1 MKVARAIK
9 LNYTFEKFRIT
20 DVSKLVFKKNLFIV
34 LKKLFLYTFII
45 CMSYILLYPILFLI
59 SNALRAKEDL
69 FDPSV
74 IWIPKH
80 ITFKNFEYAN
90 MLLSYPLA
98 IKKYVNY
105 PNSIGYYSDIHMHDG
120 RVWFC

>member
-1 MKVARAIK
+1 
-9 LNYTFEKFRIT
+9 
-20 DVSKLVFKKNLFIV
+20 
-34 LKKLFLYTFII
+34 
-45 CMSYILLYPILFLI
+45 MSYILLYPILFLI

-98 IKKYVNY
+98 IK
-105 PNSIGYYSDIHMHDG
+105 I
-120 RVWFC
+120 R